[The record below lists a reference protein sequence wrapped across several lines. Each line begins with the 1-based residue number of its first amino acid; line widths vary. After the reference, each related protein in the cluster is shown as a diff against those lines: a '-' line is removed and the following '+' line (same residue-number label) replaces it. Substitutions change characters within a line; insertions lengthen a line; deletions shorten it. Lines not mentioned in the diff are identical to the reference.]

1 METLIIT
8 KEQALA
14 QGATPGWLRVIAN
27 SVERLGREWLRA
39 IRSATEEQKI
49 ACKNQAN
56 WNFTNA
62 RQLRKLA
69 SELEREAKK

>member
-8 KEQALA
+8 KEQALE
-14 QGATPGWLRVIAN
+14 QGATSGWLRVIAN

-39 IRSATEEQKI
+39 LRSATDEQKKD
-49 ACKNQAN
+49 CKNQAN
-56 WNFTNA
+56 ANFTNA

-69 SELEREAKK
+69 SEIERMKK